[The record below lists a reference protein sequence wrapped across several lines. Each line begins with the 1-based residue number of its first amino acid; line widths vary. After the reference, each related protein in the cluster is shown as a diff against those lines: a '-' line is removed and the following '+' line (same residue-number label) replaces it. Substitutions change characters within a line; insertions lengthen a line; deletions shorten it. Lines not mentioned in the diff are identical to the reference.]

1 MKPRTAVRTIPRPL
15 VCARFTS
22 PKGPCQSLDPRH
34 ARAVPRSVFFKSTC
48 ADARDRRLR
57 ARCQVEWPIAL
68 TAADD
73 DVPVAAVGLSSQ
85 PAVSTGQRGPLVGVS
100 GWAAGDYGRTD

>member
-73 DVPVAAVGLSSQ
+73 DVPAAAVGPVEPNSRIDR
-85 PAVSTGQRGPLVGVS
+85 PTGPPLGGVGMGRRGLRS
-100 GWAAGDYGRTD
+100 N